1 MSRQSSLVIVTSA
14 TRPKSP
20 SFTSSS
26 LFMPASSSNTWAA
39 QHSTIY
45 HHSIIDPGRQ
55 HCNLSAAAWLQ
66 SYTRVVP
73 QVSFKMSS
81 FFSFHIMKNPKGTYC
96 SNTHPFNSL
105 SSRTTRV
112 SRYQKGKT
120 DLNFTEARDIEWQWH
135 QLGHMQVCTSLHT
148 DNHTSNPPLSFF
160 TSRMPFLPPN
170 QQRQSTEGVCPN
182 ANAFNIT

>member
-55 HCNLSAAAWLQ
+55 HCNLSAATGWLQ
-66 SYTRVVP
+66 SSHWSRQATLQSISSSSMTAILHERVVP

-81 FFSFHIMKNPKGTYC
+81 FFSFHIMKNPKGTCC

-112 SRYQKGKT
+112 SRYQKVKPISILLKQ
-120 DLNFTEARDIEWQWH
+120 DRLPSKELRER
-135 QLGHMQVCTSLHT
+135 LGVDS
-148 DNHTSNPPLSFF
+148 SGSGI
-160 TSRMPFLPPN
+160 S
-170 QQRQSTEGVCPN
+170 
-182 ANAFNIT
+182 

>member
-55 HCNLSAAAWLQ
+55 HCNLSAATAWLQ

-112 SRYQKGKT
+112 SRYQNVKPISILLKQETLSGSGISWATCKSAPCSIQTTTPATHHSVFLQAGCPSCRPTNSVKALKG
-120 DLNFTEARDIEWQWH
+120 FA
-135 QLGHMQVCTSLHT
+135 
-148 DNHTSNPPLSFF
+148 
-160 TSRMPFLPPN
+160 RMPMH
-170 QQRQSTEGVCPN
+170 S
-182 ANAFNIT
+182 I